1 MSFDKHKLTALYG
14 SGQLS
19 DDERKQLFAAALED
33 QELFDALAHEDS
45 IRDALLLPG
54 ARERVIADLK
64 PKRSRWFAWAGG
76 LAVAAAAAVVFVVV
90 RPQTQPVT
98 VPPSA
103 EVQSP
108 QVKTNAPMEAEVRN
122 EEPTLPKQ
130 AKAKQAEAPRQMQ
143 SPQKAPPG
151 AVAPAIAPLEASKKE
166 GVELKD
172 KALQPEDQ
180 KITVTASS
188 STLQAERSMVGG
200 SLGASNRAAPQARR
214 ASSPLPAYSV
224 LRKNSDGAFVPLP
237 SGEALKRG
245 DIVRIAI
252 TAPMNGRMIVA
263 SAPNAIQD
271 IQAGERYLIPAI
283 GEIVLDG
290 TAGELTLRGS
300 FQPTNQAGAVMK
312 LREQGAG
319 VAGGGAPPLPSNG
332 PAPIPIPFEIKL
344 TYK

>member
-1 MSFDKHKLTALYG
+1 MSLDKHKLTALYG

-19 DDERKQLFAAALED
+19 EDERKQLFAAALED

-54 ARERVIADLK
+54 ARERVIAGLK
-64 PKRSRWFAWAGG
+64 PKRSGWFAWAGG
-76 LAVAAAAAVVFVVV
+76 LAVAAAVAVVFVVV

-98 VPPSA
+98 VPPSP

-108 QVKTNAPMEAEVRN
+108 QKKTSAPMEAEVRN
-122 EEPTLPKQ
+122 EEPTQPKQ
-130 AKAKQAEAPRQMQ
+130 AKAKQPEAPRQMQ
-143 SPQKAPPG
+143 SPQKAPPV
-151 AVAPAIAPLEASKKE
+151 AAAPAIAPLEASKKE

-172 KALQPEDQ
+172 KAADDQ
-180 KITVTASS
+180 RIMVSASS
-188 STLQAERSMVGG
+188 SAVQVDSVAVGG
-200 SLGASNRAAPQARR
+200 PLAASNRAAPQARR

-224 LRKNSDGAFVPLP
+224 LRKNSDGEFVPLP

-245 DIVRIAI
+245 DAVRIAI
-252 TAPMNGRMIVA
+252 TAPINGRMIVA

-290 TAGELTLRGS
+290 ASGELTLRGS
-300 FQPTNQAGAVMK
+300 FQPTNLAGAVMK

-319 VAGGGAPPLPSNG
+319 VAGGAAPSLPSNG

>member
-1 MSFDKHKLTALYG
+1 MSLDKHKLTALYG

-19 DDERKQLFAAALED
+19 EDERKQLFAAALED

-54 ARERVIADLK
+54 ARERVIAGLK
-64 PKRSRWFAWAGG
+64 PKRNRWVAWAGG
-76 LAVAAAAAVVFVVV
+76 LAVAAAAAVVFVAV

-98 VPPSA
+98 VPPRP

-130 AKAKQAEAPRQMQ
+130 AKAKQPEAPRQMQ
-143 SPQKAPPG
+143 SLQKAPPV

-172 KALQPEDQ
+172 KAADDQ
-180 KITVTASS
+180 KIMVSASS
-188 STLQAERSMVGG
+188 SSVQVEPSIVGG
-200 SLGASNRAAPQARR
+200 SLGASNRVAPQARR
-214 ASSPLPAYSV
+214 ASSPQPAYSL
-224 LRKNSDGAFVPLP
+224 LRKNSDGAFVSLP

-245 DIVRIAI
+245 DAVRIAI

-263 SAPNAIQD
+263 SAPNRVQD

-290 TAGELTLRGS
+290 TSGELTLRGS
-300 FQPTNQAGAVMK
+300 FQPTNLAGAVMK

-319 VAGGGAPPLPSNG
+319 VAGGAAPPLPSNG

>member
-1 MSFDKHKLTALYG
+1 MSLDKHKLTALYG

-19 DDERKQLFAAALED
+19 EDERKQLFAAALED

-54 ARERVIADLK
+54 ARERVIAGLK
-64 PKRSRWFAWAGG
+64 PKRSGWFAWAGG
-76 LAVAAAAAVVFVVV
+76 LAVAAAVAVVFVVV

-98 VPPSA
+98 VPPSP

-108 QVKTNAPMEAEVRN
+108 QKKTIAPMEAEVRN

-130 AKAKQAEAPRQMQ
+130 EKVKQPEAPRQMQ
-143 SPQKAPPG
+143 SLQKAPPV
-151 AVAPAIAPLEASKKE
+151 AAAPATAPLEASKKE

-172 KALQPEDQ
+172 KAADDQ
-180 KITVTASS
+180 KIMVSASS
-188 STLQAERSMVGG
+188 SAVQVDSVAV
-200 SLGASNRAAPQARR
+200 GASNRAAPQARR

-224 LRKNSDGAFVPLP
+224 LRKNSDGEFVPLP

-245 DIVRIAI
+245 DAVRIAI
-252 TAPMNGRMIVA
+252 TAPINGRMIVA
-263 SAPNAIQD
+263 SAPNGIQE

-290 TAGELTLRGS
+290 ASGELTLRGS

-319 VAGGGAPPLPSNG
+319 VAGGAAHPLPSNG

>member
-19 DDERKQLFAAALED
+19 EDERKQLFAAAIED

-54 ARERVIADLK
+54 ARERVIAGLK
-64 PKRSRWFAWAGG
+64 PKRNRWFAWAGG

-98 VPPSA
+98 VPPSPA
-103 EVQSP
+103 VQSP
-108 QVKTNAPMEAEVRN
+108 QVKTSAPMEAEVRN

-130 AKAKQAEAPRQMQ
+130 AKAKQPEAPRQMQ
-143 SPQKAPPG
+143 SLQKAPPV
-151 AVAPAIAPLEASKKE
+151 AAAPAIAPLEASKKE
-166 GVELKD
+166 EVALKD
-172 KALQPEDQ
+172 KAADDQ
-180 KITVTASS
+180 KVMVAASS
-188 STLQAERSMVGG
+188 SSVQVDSVAV
-200 SLGASNRAAPQARR
+200 GASNRAAPQARR
-214 ASSPLPAYSV
+214 ASSALPAYSV
-224 LRKNSDGAFVPLP
+224 LRKNSDGAFVPLL

-245 DIVRIAI
+245 DAVRIAI
-252 TAPMNGRMIVA
+252 TAPINGRMIVA

-290 TAGELTLRGS
+290 TSGELTLRGS

-319 VAGGGAPPLPSNG
+319 VAGGAASPLPSNG

>member
-1 MSFDKHKLTALYG
+1 MSLDKHKLTALYG

-19 DDERKQLFAAALED
+19 EDERKQLFAAAIED

-54 ARERVIADLK
+54 ARERVIAGLK
-64 PKRSRWFAWAGG
+64 PKRNRWFAWAGG

-98 VPPSA
+98 VPPSP

-108 QVKTNAPMEAEVRN
+108 QVKTSAPMEAEVRN

-130 AKAKQAEAPRQMQ
+130 AKAKQPEAPRQMQ
-143 SPQKAPPG
+143 SLQKAPP
-151 AVAPAIAPLEASKKE
+151 VAATPAIAPLEASKKE
-166 GVELKD
+166 EVALKD
-172 KALQPEDQ
+172 KAADDQ
-180 KITVTASS
+180 KIMVSASS
-188 STLQAERSMVGG
+188 SAVQVEPSIVGG

-214 ASSPLPAYSV
+214 ASSALPDYSV
-224 LRKNSDGAFVPLP
+224 LRKNSDGEFVPLP

-245 DIVRIAI
+245 DAVRIAI
-252 TAPMNGRMIVA
+252 TAPINGRMIVA
-263 SAPNAIQD
+263 SAPNGIQE
-271 IQAGERYLIPAI
+271 IQAGERYLIPVI

-290 TAGELTLRGS
+290 TSGELTLRGS

-319 VAGGGAPPLPSNG
+319 VAGGAASPLPSNG